1 MTLDDLPHQYRVIL
15 CDIWG
20 CVHDGV
26 RIYPGAAERLRQWKD
41 QGRKVVLIT
50 NAPRTAEAVAL
61 QLDQLG
67 LDRDLWDGI
76 ATGGDAGIEALR
88 QCSKPVGFIGT
99 AMDKAI
105 LEDKGIRIT
114 DNNSFADLA
123 CAGLDEY
130 RRDVSD
136 YIAELERL
144 AGRGVVMHCLNP
156 DRVVIRGGRLEPC
169 AGALADIYEG
179 FGGLVEWYGKP
190 FPAIYKHALHLGGDP
205 APDEILAIGDG
216 LQTDLLGAVRMGFAF
231 VFVTGGIHGGEPFP
245 KQFAAENG
253 LGDWRPL
260 MVVSSLG

>member
-26 RIYPGAAERLRQWKD
+26 HIYPGAAERLRQWKD

-190 FPAIYKHALHLGGDP
+190 FPAIYKHALHLGGGP
-205 APDEILAIGDG
+205 TPDEVLAIGDG
-216 LQTDLLGAVRMGFAF
+216 LQTDLLGAARMGFAF
-231 VFVTGGIHGGEPFP
+231 VFITGGIHGGEPFP

-253 LGDWRPL
+253 LGDWRPML
-260 MVVSSLG
+260 VVSALG